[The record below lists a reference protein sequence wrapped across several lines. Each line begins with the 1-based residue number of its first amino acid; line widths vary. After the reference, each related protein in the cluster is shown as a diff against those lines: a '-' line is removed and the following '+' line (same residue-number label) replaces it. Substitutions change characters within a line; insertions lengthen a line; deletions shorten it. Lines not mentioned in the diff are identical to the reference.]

1 MRFIFIIPLKKVPI
15 SEVRKFGGEIYLI
28 DCLEAPFPIMNYLCQ
43 AYNMQNVLIGNENL
57 ERKADQLPPT
67 LQLFFTQTH
76 RVNVKT
82 SKYTQQKSL
91 MSNEIKSKNLLNVQ
105 VSKKDMEDYQNQKK
119 QLVMQRDQ
127 LRNKRS
133 GVENDINVLE
143 EQCKKSFQ
151 EKAELNRRIL
161 ELETIRK
168 RVKMQEQKLKR
179 LQDEPYDLDGE
190 TAKFKQRAKDI
201 VKKMQKFNENAIT
214 VYDQMMAIELNEVKA
229 RARLVIFKN
238 GTANFDTQ
246 LMECNDEI
254 DRIKSYCDRIG
265 NILDKTK
272 QETKEKQLIAL
283 KLTENR
289 KPTEGDKFPYKKDFD
304 ELTDNRNE
312 LQQEMEDLEQLI
324 SCRSSNDHS
333 VLDEYRER

>member
-1 MRFIFIIPLKKVPI
+1 
-15 SEVRKFGGEIYLI
+15 
-28 DCLEAPFPIMNYLCQ
+28 
-43 AYNMQNVLIGNENL
+43 MQNVLIGNENL
-57 ERKADQLPPT
+57 ERKSDQLPSN
-67 LQLFFTQTH
+67 LHLFFTQTH
-76 RVNVKT
+76 RVVVKT

-91 MSNEIKSKNLLNVQ
+91 MSAEIKSKNLLNVQ
-105 VSKKDMEDYQNQKK
+105 VSKKDLEEYQEQKRK
-119 QLVMQRDQ
+119 FVVKRDQ

-133 GVENDINVLE
+133 EIETKINMLE
-143 EQCKKSFQ
+143 EQCKSSYQ

-179 LQDEPYDLDGE
+179 FQDEPFDLESE

-201 VKKMQKFNENAIT
+201 VKKMHKFNENAIT
-214 VYDQMMAIELNEVKA
+214 VYDQMMAIELNELKA

-238 GTANFDTQ
+238 GTANFDAQ

-254 DRIKSYCDRIG
+254 DRVKGYCDRIG
-265 NILDKTK
+265 SILDKTK

-312 LQQEMEDLEQLI
+312 LQEEMEDLEHQI
-324 SCRSSNDHS
+324 NCRSTDDHS